1 MITLPEIVR
10 DVKKVINEAGDEEE
24 AILITED
31 KVNLDLYVESAVSS
45 SVAFIQRLSPIKN
58 VNPKS
63 ATLAAVDNKDG
74 TGYVVCPDDY
84 VGLIGMKMS
93 KWNRICVVAYPEGSE
108 MWAQQMNQYTRS
120 GPNKPCCIEGYSPEG
135 KKIISYFS
143 IPKGQEHSVTL
154 FRYESAF
161 DGNEGLNCTN
171 EFLYKAVVYKAASL
185 VYQMFQDENTS
196 QALEREALK
205 YISVEGQN
213 QGNA

>member
-1 MITLPEIVR
+1 MISLPEIIR
-10 DVKKVINEAGDEEE
+10 DVKKVMNEAGDEEE

-45 SVAFIQRLSPIKN
+45 SVAFVQKLSPIKN

-63 ATLAAVDNKDG
+63 ATLEAVDNTDG

-120 GPNKPCCIEGYSPEG
+120 GPNKPCCIEGYSADG
-135 KKIISYFS
+135 NRIISYFS
-143 IPKGQEHSVTL
+143 IPKGQEHKVSL

-161 DGNEGLNCTN
+161 DRNEGLNCTN
-171 EFLYKAVVYKAASL
+171 EFLYKAVVFKAASL
-185 VYQMFQDENTS
+185 VYQMFQDDNTS
-196 QALEREALK
+196 QALERESLK
-205 YISVEGQN
+205 FLNLN
-213 QGNA
+213 QES